1 MATGRRFCEWQA
13 VSDEVVATLDH
24 FAAPYGRQVTL
35 ESVEYESGLNLLR
48 IRIREGNRFTTM
60 DIDADTA
67 VRWATVMS
75 AWAGNAH

>member
-1 MATGRRFCEWQA
+1 MAAGRRFCEWQA

-24 FAAPYGRQVTL
+24 FAAPYARQVTL
-35 ESVEYESGLNLLR
+35 ESVEYESGLHLLR